1 MTGAAQACFD
11 LLIVGGGV
19 NGAGI
24 ARDAAGRGLS
34 VLLVEQEDLASH
46 TSSASTKLIHGGLR
60 YLEYYEFR
68 LVREALIER
77 ERLLGMAPHIIWP
90 LAFVLPQ
97 MNSPRPAWLV
107 RLGLFLY
114 DHLGGRKKLPATRT
128 VNLQTS
134 PLGNGMKPGAKTAF
148 VYSDCWV
155 EDSRL
160 VVLNARDA
168 AERGAMIETRTKLL
182 SAQREGALWQAEI
195 AGDGGTRTVMARGLV
210 NAAGPWVEDVLQR
223 AASASQDR
231 GVRLIKGSHIVVP
244 KLYEG
249 DHAFLLQNP
258 DRRVVFAIPYE
269 HDYTLIGTTDEPWTG
284 LPGKAHISPE
294 ETDYLCETVRRYF
307 AREIHPKDVV
317 WSYAG
322 IRPLYDDHAASAS
335 AVTRDYVLDLDGGD
349 GKAPLL
355 SVFGGKITTY
365 RKLAEHALEKLK
377 PFFPAMKPAW
387 TATAPLPGG
396 DMPEADFE
404 RFLAELRKAHPWLPQ
419 ELAHHYAR
427 LYGTRSKD
435 VINGARDLPGLGQH
449 FGADIARIGPPN
461 FSPAILPADGDGHA
475 GQGAGH
481 PINQG
486 RRRTKG
492 NAGTIG
498 PLLHRCGNGPRLVQI
513 SRQAVHF
520 PVSGDQGTRSR
531 HGTFLLKVVLG
542 LKDAAFGV
550 HKRRIKARTGAQGLQ
565 AVAPLYY
572 TLNRRG
578 FGCDRQG
585 PARSH
590 CKGRDL
596 HVCCH
601 SRLRQ
606 IVGRRRPDRK
616 SVV

>member
-1 MTGAAQACFD
+1 MPDPETYD
-11 LLIVGGGV
+11 LLIVGGGI

-114 DHLGGRKKLPATRT
+114 DNLGGRKKLPATRT
-128 VNLQTS
+128 VNLARS
-134 PLGNGMKPGAKTAF
+134 PLGNGLKPGAKTAF

-168 AERGAMIETRTKLL
+168 AERGAKIETRTKLV
-182 SAQREGALWQAEI
+182 SAAREGALWKAEI
-195 AGDGGTRTVMARGLV
+195 ASGTGTRTVMARGLV

-269 HDYTLIGTTDEPWTG
+269 HDFTLVGTTDEPWEQ
-284 LPGKAHISPE
+284 LPGKAQISPE

-307 AREIHPKDVV
+307 SREIHPQDVV

-322 IRPLYDDHAASAS
+322 IRPLYDDHAANAS
-335 AVTRDYVLDLDGGD
+335 AVTRDYVLDLDGGN

-365 RKLAEHALEKLK
+365 RKLAEHALEKLV
-377 PFFPAMKPAW
+377 PFYPGAKGEW
-387 TATAPLPGG
+387 TGDADLPGG
-396 DMPEADFE
+396 DIPGDDFE
-404 RFLAELRKAHPWLPQ
+404 AFVERLVARHPALPRPLLTRLARA
-419 ELAHHYAR
+419 
-427 LYGTRSKD
+427 YGTR
-435 VINGARDLPGLGQH
+435 VA
-449 FGADIARIGPPN
+449 
-461 FSPAILPADGDGHA
+461 AILGTAQTMEALGTDFGGGLTKAEVDYLA
-475 GQGAGH
+475 AQEWARSAEDVLY
-481 PINQG
+481 
-486 RRRTKG
+486 RRSK
-492 NAGTIG
+492 
-498 PLLHRCGNGPRLVQI
+498 
-513 SRQAVHF
+513 
-520 PVSGDQGTRSR
+520 
-531 HGTFLLKVVLG
+531 LG
-542 LKDAAFGV
+542 LHVPPGTAEAV
-550 HKRRIKARTGAQGLQ
+550 EAYLAR
-565 AVAPLYY
+565 P
-572 TLNRRG
+572 N
-578 FGCDRQG
+578 
-585 PARSH
+585 P
-590 CKGRDL
+590 
-596 HVCCH
+596 
-601 SRLRQ
+601 
-606 IVGRRRPDRK
+606 
-616 SVV
+616 